1 MVERFVRDEEAAGS
15 NPVTSTTL
23 NSIQLIWMLFFH
35 VCIIFSSGFEP
46 AFNRAA
52 SRSHAEGVC
61 FESCHLDLVAVDA
74 VSLAATFSKSLLA
87 HFVTAPLPTRPA
99 ALGSCRSLLQHVVD
113 LDAVFSCLHKF
124 LSGYPLAP
132 QSFQSCPQISSE
144 YFSKKCLTNHVPA
157 YILYSIKFLNR

>member
-35 VCIIFSSGFEP
+35 FCINFSSGFEP
-46 AFNRAA
+46 VFNRAA
-52 SRSHAEGVC
+52 SRNHTEGVC
-61 FESCHLDLVAVDA
+61 FESCHLDLVVVDA

-113 LDAVFSCLHKF
+113 LDAVFHVCTNFYQNSP
-124 LSGYPLAP
+124 SPTI
-132 QSFQSCPQISSE
+132 ISSIL
-144 YFSKKCLTNHVPA
+144 STN
-157 YILYSIKFLNR
+157 IF